1 MVWALA
7 AAVVPEF
14 VRVLAE
20 NPPLGDPEWFPPGGP
35 HPETVSPTLKVTRP
49 PASIPE
55 GLLDRSRPK
64 ASGVV
69 TLPLRVAWSGQGAF
83 DLAYRRQRCGAYRL
97 VMTEGLDED
106 VLHFVDV
113 DQMVD
118 MWDDL
123 HLAPHIRAPWERWLR
138 SHGLLDPDPRVRS
151 AAEEVIRRP
160 GEAPRRLGD

>member
-106 VLHFVDV
+106 VLWFVDV
-113 DQMVD
+113 EEVVA
-118 MWDDL
+118 MWAEM
-123 HLAPHIRAPWERWLR
+123 HLSPHIRIPWQRWLWDR
-138 SHGLLDPDPRVRS
+138 GLLDLRTLVAGAVADVT
-151 AAEEVIRRP
+151 RRYP
-160 GEAPRRLGD
+160 PRRLSG